1 LASSSNKS
9 ASVDRNR
16 RARPHPYRW
25 LLDPVRL
32 GFVISH
38 AKFCRSL
45 RGGNREFPPALSVMR
60 PRDKRLLALIATILA
75 VMFICKLY
83 PAV

>member
-1 LASSSNKS
+1 
-9 ASVDRNR
+9 
-16 RARPHPYRW
+16 
-25 LLDPVRL
+25 L
-32 GFVISH
+32 GFVIRH

-60 PRDKRLLALIATILA
+60 PRDKRLLALLATIFA